1 MRTGSGSLSGI
12 SFEAECVFYLVS
24 VFSLLPMRE
33 RGRER
38 DSVKL
43 EKEKEAMKKSEIV
56 LKKGE
61 LEIEI
66 MVSWKV

>member
-1 MRTGSGSLSGI
+1 MK
-12 SFEAECVFYLVS
+12 E
-24 VFSLLPMRE
+24 RE
-33 RGRER
+33 RGGER

-61 LEIEI
+61 LEI
-66 MVSWKV
+66 